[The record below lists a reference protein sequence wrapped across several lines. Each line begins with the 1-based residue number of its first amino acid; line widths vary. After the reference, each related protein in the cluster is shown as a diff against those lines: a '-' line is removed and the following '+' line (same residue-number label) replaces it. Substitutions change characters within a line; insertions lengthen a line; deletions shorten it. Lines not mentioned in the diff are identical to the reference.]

1 MTGRVNRYNPNK
13 HTGYIYNIVNGL
25 TCMFKDSDVLDGDIA
40 NGYRIFYLH
49 KLIRKVCKTGF
60 DKLEGR
66 TKSDTF
72 RD

>member
-40 NGYRIFYLH
+40 NGYIVEF
-49 KLIRKVCKTGF
+49 G
-60 DKLEGR
+60 LEYDEEMQR
-66 TKSDTF
+66 
-72 RD
+72 